1 MRSFQ
6 RLTKEDLRVSRK
18 GSAIHMTLYTIG
30 HSNRSLEEFL
40 ALLNGHEVHTL
51 VDIRS
56 LPGSNKYPHF
66 NSENLA
72 NFLPE
77 NGLKYFWLPKLGGL
91 RRSRK
96 DFPSKNIGLTSPAFR
111 SYADYMATE
120 EFREGVQELIEIA
133 SRSTTAYMC
142 AEAVYW
148 RCHRRLL
155 SDYLVAQ
162 GMNVIHILS
171 LKQVSPHKMT
181 QGSLV
186 TPEGLV
192 IYPSLS
198 VQA

>member
-1 MRSFQ
+1 M
-6 RLTKEDLRVSRK
+6 
-18 GSAIHMTLYTIG
+18 MLYTIG
-30 HSNRSLEEFL
+30 HSNRSMEEFL
-40 ALLNGHEVHTL
+40 ALLKGHDIHAL
-51 VDIRS
+51 ADIRS

-72 NFLPE
+72 NVLPQ
-77 NGLKYFWLPKLGGL
+77 NGLQYFWLPKLGGL

-96 DFPSKNIGLTSPAFR
+96 DFPSVNKGLTSRSFR

-120 EFREGVQELIEIA
+120 EFREGVHELVEIA
-133 SRSTTAYMC
+133 SQSATAYMC
-142 AEAVYW
+142 AEALYW

-155 SDYLVAQ
+155 SDYLVAH
-162 GMNVIHILS
+162 GMDVNHILS

-198 VQA
+198 LPA

>member
-1 MRSFQ
+1 
-6 RLTKEDLRVSRK
+6 
-18 GSAIHMTLYTIG
+18 MTLYTIG

-77 NGLKYFWLPKLGGL
+77 NGLKYFWLPKLEAKAL
-91 RRSRK
+91 SQRLSIE
-96 DFPSKNIGLTSPAFR
+96 NIGLTSPAFR